1 MGFEPTL
8 WQSYLVF
15 NDMVGIVG
23 ATTIFSQ
30 LKIFW
35 YPVGDSNSGR
45 LWISRRQVSPRVEGI
60 QSHLVAEFS
69 GANAMHSPKLGLT
82 NTPPGY

>member
-35 YPVGDSNSGR
+35 
-45 LWISRRQVSPRVEGI
+45 
-60 QSHLVAEFS
+60 
-69 GANAMHSPKLGLT
+69 
-82 NTPPGY
+82 